1 MTDMWA
7 MELGAVGGP
16 LRLVARAL
24 PDPGPGELLVKVTAC
39 GVCRTDLHIVD
50 GEVTAELPIIPGHEI
65 VGIVAALGEGVAGFL
80 PGDRVGVPW
89 LGHSCGRCDYC
100 RSGRE
105 NLCDTPGFTGCTRD
119 GGYATH
125 AVADAHFCF
134 HIPDIYS
141 DEEAAP
147 LLCAGLIGW
156 RSLRAAGDGRCLGL
170 YGFGAAAHII
180 AQIAIWQGR
189 QVYAFTKAGD
199 SEGQDFARSLGCMW
213 AGSSDE
219 PAPAELDAAII
230 FAPVGALVPAALRA
244 TRKGGRVI
252 CAGIHMSDI
261 PSFPYADL
269 WGERTIAS
277 VANLTRDD
285 GTSFFKVAQKARVKT
300 VTTAFPLVDANIALE
315 CLHAGALV
323 GAAVLLPGEPGD
335 YQRQERF

>member
-1 MTDMWA
+1 

-16 LRLVARAL
+16 LRLVARAI
-24 PDPGPGELLVKVTAC
+24 PDPGPGELLIKVIAC

-50 GEVTAELPIIPGHEI
+50 GEVTAQLPIIPGHEI
-65 VGIVAALGEGVAGFL
+65 VGIVAAIGEGVTGFL

-105 NLCDTPGFTGCTRD
+105 NLCDMPGFTGCTRD

-134 HIPDIYS
+134 RIPDLYS

-156 RSLRAAGDGRCLGL
+156 RSLRAAGEGRCLGL

-189 QVYAFTKAGD
+189 EVYAFTKAD
-199 SEGQDFARSLGCMW
+199 DREGQDFARSLGCVW

-219 PAPAELDAAII
+219 PAPVRLDAAIL
-230 FAPVGALVPAALRA
+230 FAPVGTLVPVALRA
-244 TRKGGRVI
+244 IRKGGRVI

-261 PSFPYADL
+261 PGFPYVDL
-269 WGERTIAS
+269 WGERSIRS
-277 VANLTRDD
+277 VANLTRQD
-285 GTSFFKVAQKARVKT
+285 GIEFLELAPRIPVRTSVT
-300 VTTAFPLVDANIALE
+300 VFPLEEANAALAQ
-315 CLHAGALV
+315 LRRGALQ
-323 GAAVLLPGEPGD
+323 GAAVLAMD
-335 YQRQERF
+335 RA